1 MNRCFRLASTLMV
14 CTLLGATPFVPALA
28 KEPGQPTGQR
38 QAQQQAPKGTK
49 TPKTNRGTS
58 DCSKITDPGKRDECA
73 QAQHAKTPANRPST
87 THATPATP
95 AVPGS
100 GDVQTKPATPA
111 TPATPGGG
119 QGK

>member
-1 MNRCFRLASTLMV
+1 MNRCSKIASTLV
-14 CTLLGATPFVPALA
+14 ACALVGATPFASALA

-38 QAQQQAPKGTK
+38 QAQQQTPKTPK

-73 QAQHAKTPANRPST
+73 QAQHVKTPADKPST
-87 THATPATP
+87 TPATPATP

-100 GDVQTKPATPA
+100 GNVQTKPATPA

-119 QGK
+119 RGK